1 MTACEK
7 REYVAFDRYV
17 EKQPLTSD
25 QRRGRGGAGAR
36 GGEEGGGG
44 VGAGSE
50 ACNRVYMIGP
60 VKKFGLVRLSTNFS
74 FKTNMAEKADTEGR

>member
-25 QRRGRGGAGAR
+25 QRRGRG

-74 FKTNMAEKADTEGR
+74 FKTNMAEKADMEGR